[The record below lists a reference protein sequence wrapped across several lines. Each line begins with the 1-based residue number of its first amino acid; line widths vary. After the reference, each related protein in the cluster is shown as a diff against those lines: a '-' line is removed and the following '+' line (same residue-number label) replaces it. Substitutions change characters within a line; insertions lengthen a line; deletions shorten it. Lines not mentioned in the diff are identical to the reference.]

1 MTQFITRAYN
11 SFEIDKSN
19 LSVVI
24 KKSEEKRLLDEIN
37 YYKNLPLILQPF
49 FPRMFSSSES
59 DGDYRMSLEYYAYQN
74 VGNKMIHS
82 DFDATFWKSFFNVIS
97 KYFDSYTKHTAEEE
111 NKQDCYHMF
120 ISKTEKEY
128 QNLVNNFEFFGE
140 LQNFDHIYLNGYK
153 LQNFNM
159 IWPKIKNYV
168 EENLL
173 DSKLYLIHG
182 DFCFSN
188 ILFGQNDI
196 TKDVILKF
204 IDPRGS
210 FGKSLNGDLYYDLAK
225 LSHSCNGGY
234 EYFIT
239 DNFEIKNNSNDFRL
253 NFINDNKEK
262 VDNYFLNFATQ
273 NNYDIKK
280 IRTLEGTI
288 FIGMCA
294 RHYDSFE
301 RQKAMYLTGLKIL
314 NEIYETL

>member
-1 MTQFITRAYN
+1 
-11 SFEIDKSN
+11 
-19 LSVVI
+19 
-24 KKSEEKRLLDEIN
+24 
-37 YYKNLPLILQPF
+37 
-49 FPRMFSSSES
+49 MFSSSEI
-59 DGDYRMSLEYYAYQN
+59 DGDYKMFLEYYAYQN
-74 VGNKMIHS
+74 VGNKMIQS
-82 DFDATFWKSFFNVIS
+82 DFNSKFWKSFFDVIS
-97 KYFDSYTKHTAEEE
+97 KYFDSYTKHTGGEE
-111 NKQDCYHMF
+111 NKQDCYDMF

-128 QNLVNNFEFFGE
+128 QNLVKDFEFFGK
-140 LQNFDHIYLNGYK
+140 LQNFDHIYLNGHK
-153 LQNFNM
+153 LHNFNR
-159 IWPKIKNYV
+159 IWPKIKNYI

-239 DNFEIKNNSNDFRL
+239 DNFEIKNNSNHFTL
-253 NFINDNKEK
+253 NFTNDNKEK
-262 VDNYFLNFATQ
+262 VDNYFLNFVTQ